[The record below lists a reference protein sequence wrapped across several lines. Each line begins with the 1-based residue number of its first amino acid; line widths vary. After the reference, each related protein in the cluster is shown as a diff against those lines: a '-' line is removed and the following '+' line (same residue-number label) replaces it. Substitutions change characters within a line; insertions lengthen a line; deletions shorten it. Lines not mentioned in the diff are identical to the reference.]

1 MEINFTS
8 VDFLFIAG
16 VWAFIAPLLISVLKN
31 IGGEW
36 PTQAK
41 QGTAL
46 LMAVLGSFVA
56 VGTSAG
62 WSSIDLS
69 SGLFWQV
76 LVIGIAGIFSTQ
88 YASYKAIWRDTKPLE
103 VAEQFGVVTSD

>member
-1 MEINFTS
+1 MEIDFTS

-36 PTQAK
+36 PAQAK
-41 QGTAL
+41 QGVAL

-56 VGTSAG
+56 VGVSAG
-62 WSSIDLS
+62 WSNIDLT

-76 LVIGIAGIFSTQ
+76 LVIGIAGIFSVQ
-88 YASYKAIWRDTKPLE
+88 FASYKALWRDTKPLE
-103 VAEQFGVVTSD
+103 VAEQFGVKSD

>member
-36 PTQAK
+36 PAQAK
-41 QGTAL
+41 QGVAL

-62 WSSIDLS
+62 WSNVDLS
-69 SGLFWQV
+69 SGLFWQI
-76 LVIGIAGIFSTQ
+76 LIIGVAGIFSTQ
-88 YASYKAIWRDTKPLE
+88 YASYKAIWRTTKLLE
-103 VAEQFGVVTSD
+103 VVEQFGVKSD